1 MLSCFRGSLRLAS
14 VLAASLALLGTAAR
28 AQIIVVTP
36 GTNITGDNTPIEGIN
51 TGDYSQ
57 LGTLY
62 NQFGEYPPNSLID
75 GNLGSYNTTYSGGF
89 QGNSSFAGIE
99 GSSLQTSSNTGAVT
113 YVQATF
119 RLFVDGG
126 WFGPTNVD
134 PGADTP
140 LLPSD
145 LTTPEV
151 QITTNGTDWTTV
163 DAQSDYIFQ
172 LTGALHDNGLNSN
185 VVTFALDT
193 PETNIEGIRLI
204 GNSGG
209 IAGGD
214 QGFLGFT
221 ELTVYSGGD
230 LVVPEPSTWALL
242 ALGAAGLA
250 GWMFRRRALTA

>member
-1 MLSCFRGSLRLAS
+1 VAS
-14 VLAASLALLGTAAR
+14 VLTASLALSGMAAR

-36 GTNITGDNTPIEGIN
+36 GTDITGGNTPIEGIN

-75 GNLGSYNTTYSGGF
+75 GNAGDGNLGAYNTTFSNPF

-99 GSSLQTSSNTGAVT
+99 GSDLQTSSNTGGVT
-113 YVQATF
+113 YVQAVF
-119 RLFVDGG
+119 CLFVDGG
-126 WFGPTNVD
+126 WFGPTNTD
-134 PGADTP
+134 PGKDVP

-151 QITTNGTDWTTV
+151 QITADGTDWTTV
-163 DAQSDYIFQ
+163 GAQSDYIEQ
-172 LTGALHDNGLNSN
+172 LIGALHDNGLNSK

-209 IAGGD
+209 VAGGD
-214 QGFLGFT
+214 QGFVGFT
-221 ELTVYSGGD
+221 ELTVYSGGT
-230 LVVPEPSTWALL
+230 LIVPEPSTWALF
-242 ALGAAGLA
+242 ALGVAGLA
-250 GWMFRRRALTA
+250 GWMFRRRGLTV